1 MSERDYYTVLGVNR
15 GASADEIKRAYR
27 GLARKLHPDVNKD
40 SDATKK
46 FAEVQEAYDVLSDE
60 KKRKMYDQ
68 FGHAGV
74 KSGAAGG
81 GHPGAAGHAGHAGHG
96 PHVRWSTGSGSN
108 IDFDVEDIG
117 SMFDAIFGGAGGMGG
132 GRGASPFGGGRG
144 KKAKGR
150 AHAEPEDVRADLS
163 ISFMTACK
171 GGTESFRVS
180 EGDRSRTIE
189 VRIPAGV
196 SSGQQ
201 LRVRGGAGEADLIL
215 SVQVGEHPLFRRG
228 PRDGVGGTNDVFIEL
243 PLTIAEAT
251 LGASV
256 TVPTLEGSV
265 ELTIPPGTPSGR
277 PLRLR
282 GRGVHAA
289 NGEKGDFYAITKIVS
304 PSDKELSAHEREVIE
319 AIGKRQGSPRSG
331 SGW

>member
-1 MSERDYYTVLGVNR
+1 MAERDYYTVLGVNR

-40 SDATKK
+40 SDATRK
-46 FAEVQEAYDVLSDE
+46 FAEVQEAYDALSDE

-81 GHPGAAGHAGHAGHG
+81 GHPGPVGHAGHG

-117 SMFDAIFGGAGGMGG
+117 SMFDAIFGGGRGG
-132 GRGASPFGGGRG
+132 GPGGASPFGGARG
-144 KKAKGR
+144 KKAKSR
-150 AHAEPEDVRADLS
+150 AHAGAEDVRADLT

-180 EGDRSRTIE
+180 EGDRTRTIE

-196 SSGQQ
+196 SGGQQ

-215 SVQVGEHPLFRRG
+215 TVLVGEHPLFKRG
-228 PRDGVGGTNDVFIEL
+228 PRDGVGGPNDVFIEL

-289 NGEKGDFYAITKIVS
+289 NGEKGDFYAITKIVT
-304 PSDKELSAHEREVIE
+304 PAENELSAHEREVIE
-319 AIGKRQGSPRSG
+319 EIGKRQGSPRNG
-331 SGW
+331 PGW

>member
-1 MSERDYYTVLGVNR
+1 MAERDYYTVLGVNR

-46 FAEVQEAYDVLSDE
+46 FAEVQEAYDVLSDD

-81 GHPGAAGHAGHAGHG
+81 GHPGPAGHAGHG

-132 GRGASPFGGGRG
+132 GRGASPFGGARG
-144 KKAKGR
+144 KKGKSR

-171 GGTESFRVS
+171 GGTESFRVN

-189 VRIPAGV
+189 VKIPAGV
-196 SSGQQ
+196 SGGQQ

-215 SVQVGEHPLFRRG
+215 TVQVGEHPLFKRG
-228 PRDGVGGTNDVFIEL
+228 PRDGVGGSNDVFIEL
-243 PLTIAEAT
+243 PLTIAEAA

-289 NGEKGDFYAITKIVS
+289 SGEKGDFYAITKLVS

-319 AIGKRQGSPRSG
+319 AIGKRQGSPRTG
-331 SGW
+331 PGW

>member
-40 SDATKK
+40 ADATKK
-46 FAEVQEAYDVLSDE
+46 FAEVQEAYDVLSDD

-81 GHPGAAGHAGHAGHG
+81 GHPGGG

-132 GRGASPFGGGRG
+132 GRGGSPFGGGRG
-144 KKAKGR
+144 KKAKAR
-150 AHAEPEDVRADLS
+150 AHAEPEPVRADLS

-189 VRIPAGV
+189 VKIPAGV

-215 SVQVGEHPLFRRG
+215 TVLVGEHPVFKRG
-228 PRDGVGGTNDVFIEL
+228 PRDGVGGANDIFLEL

-289 NGEKGDFYAITKIVS
+289 SGDQGDIYAITKIVPPKDLS
-304 PSDKELSAHEREVIE
+304 SDEREVIE
-319 AIGKRQGSPRSG
+319 SIGKRQGSPRTG
-331 SGW
+331 LGW

>member
-1 MSERDYYTVLGVNR
+1 MAERDYYTVLGVNR

-27 GLARKLHPDVNKD
+27 GLARKLHPDVNKAA
-40 SDATKK
+40 DATKK
-46 FAEVQEAYDVLSDE
+46 FAEVQEAYDVLSDD

-81 GHPGAAGHAGHAGHG
+81 GHPGPAGHG

-117 SMFDAIFGGAGGMGG
+117 SMFDAIFGGAGG
-132 GRGASPFGGGRG
+132 GRGGSPFGGGRG
-144 KKAKGR
+144 KKAKAR
-150 AHAEPEDVRADLS
+150 AHAEPEVVRADLS

-171 GGTESFRVS
+171 GGTESFRLS
-180 EGDRSRTIE
+180 EGQRSRTIE
-189 VRIPAGV
+189 VKIPAGV
-196 SSGQQ
+196 SDGQQ

-215 SVQVGEHPLFRRG
+215 TVLVDEHPLFKRG
-228 PRDGVGGTNDVFIEL
+228 PRDGVGCTHDVLIEL
-243 PLTIAEAT
+243 PLTIAEAM

-256 TVPTLEGSV
+256 TVPTLDGSV
-265 ELTIPPGTPSGR
+265 EVTIPPGTQSGR

-282 GRGVHAA
+282 GRGVHMAS
-289 NGEKGDFYAITKIVS
+289 GDKGDFYAITKIVVPPGTDLS
-304 PSDKELSAHEREVIE
+304 PHEREVIE
-319 AIGKRQGSPRSG
+319 SIGKRQGSPRSG
-331 SGW
+331 VGWSPG

>member
-1 MSERDYYTVLGVNR
+1 MSERDYYTILGLNR

-27 GLARKLHPDVNKD
+27 GLARKLHPDVNKAP
-40 SDATKK
+40 DATKK
-46 FAEVQEAYDVLSDE
+46 FAEVQEAYDVLSDD
-60 KKRKMYDQ
+60 KKRKLYDQ

-81 GHPGAAGHAGHAGHG
+81 GHPGQAAHE

-117 SMFDAIFGGAGGMGG
+117 SMFDAIFGGGARGGRAGGGAPFAG
-132 GRGASPFGGGRG
+132 GRGRKS
-144 KKAKGR
+144 KTR
-150 AHAEPEDVRADLS
+150 AHVEPDEVRADLS
-163 ISFMTACK
+163 ISFMTACR

-189 VRIPAGV
+189 VKIPAGV

-215 SVQVGEHPLFRRG
+215 TVQVGEHPLFKRG
-228 PRDGVGGTNDVFIEL
+228 PREGVGGTNDVFVEV
-243 PLTIAEAT
+243 PLTIAEAM
-251 LGASV
+251 LGATV

-265 ELTIPPGTPSGR
+265 ELTIPPATASGR

-289 NGEKGDFYAITKIVS
+289 GGEKGDLYAITKVVT
-304 PSDKELSAHEREVIE
+304 PAARELSAHEREVIE
-319 AIGKRQGSPRSG
+319 EIGKRQGSPRIG
-331 SGW
+331 PGWE

>member
-27 GLARKLHPDVNKD
+27 TLARKLHPDVNKET
-40 SDATKK
+40 DATKK

-81 GHPGAAGHAGHAGHG
+81 GHPGSAGHAGHG

-117 SMFDAIFGGAGGMGG
+117 SMFDAIFGGVGGMGG
-132 GRGASPFGGGRG
+132 GRSAGSPFGGRG
-144 KKAKGR
+144 KKAKAR
-150 AHAEPEDVRADLS
+150 AQAEPEDVRADLS

-171 GGTESFRVS
+171 GGTETFRVS

-189 VRIPAGV
+189 VKIPAGV
-196 SSGQQ
+196 SNGQQ

-215 SVQVGEHPLFRRG
+215 TVQVGEHPLFKRG
-228 PRDGVGGTNDVFIEL
+228 PRDGVGGSNDVFVEL

-251 LGASV
+251 LGATV

-289 NGEKGDFYAITKIVS
+289 SGEKGDIYAITKIVT
-304 PSDKELSAHEREVIE
+304 PSDKELSAQEREVIE
-319 AIGKRQGSPRSG
+319 NIGKRQGSPRIG
-331 SGW
+331 PGW

>member
-1 MSERDYYTVLGVNR
+1 MAERDYYTVLGVNR
-15 GASADEIKRAYR
+15 GASDDEIKRAYR
-27 GLARKLHPDVNKD
+27 GLARKLHPDVNKA

-74 KSGAAGG
+74 KSGASGG
-81 GHPGAAGHAGHAGHG
+81 PAGHAGHAGHG

-117 SMFDAIFGGAGGMGG
+117 SMFDAIFGGSGGVRGG
-132 GRGASPFGGGRG
+132 GSPFGAGGVRG
-144 KKAKGR
+144 KKAKPRPHAG
-150 AHAEPEDVRADLS
+150 AEPVRADLS

-171 GGTESFRVS
+171 GGTETFRVS

-189 VRIPAGV
+189 VKIPAGV

-215 SVQVGEHPLFRRG
+215 TVLVEEHELFRRG
-228 PRDGVGGTNDVFIEL
+228 PRDGVGGANDVFIDL
-243 PLTIAEAT
+243 PLTIAEAM
-251 LGASV
+251 LGATV
-256 TVPTLEGSV
+256 TVPTLAGSV
-265 ELTIPPGTPSGR
+265 DLTIPPGTASGR

-282 GRGVHAA
+282 ARGVHAA
-289 NGEKGDFYAITKIVS
+289 SGEKGDFYAVTKIVT
-304 PSDKELSAHEREVIE
+304 PPEKDLSAQEREVIE
-319 AIGKRQGSPRSG
+319 AIGKRQGSPRTG
-331 SGW
+331 PGW